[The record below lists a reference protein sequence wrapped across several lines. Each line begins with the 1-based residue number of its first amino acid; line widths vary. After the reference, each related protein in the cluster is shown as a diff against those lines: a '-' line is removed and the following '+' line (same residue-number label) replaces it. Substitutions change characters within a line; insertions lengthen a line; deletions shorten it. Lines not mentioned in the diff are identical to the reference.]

1 MIKTFFVGVYS
12 LVIKELLAL
21 FADPRG
27 RLVLI
32 APPLMQLLIFAF
44 SATLEVKNISI
55 AIYNEDSGKHGHE
68 VVQRIAA
75 SPFFSHV
82 FIINGMQDIKRIVD
96 EQDAVG
102 VVHIGEDFSKKLTS
116 GEPASI
122 QLVLDGRRSN
132 TSQIVNGYISQIVSN
147 YSTLVSDAKS
157 KQRVNINVAERNWFN
172 ENLSYIYFTVPSLIG
187 ILSMII
193 ALIVT
198 ALSVARE
205 RELGTFEQLLVSPLS
220 PYQILIGKTIPA
232 VLVGFLEGLLIVTAA
247 VFLFK
252 IHFVGSFFL
261 LALSLFVFIMS
272 VVGIGLFISAF
283 SKTQQQAI
291 LGAFVFMVPAVTLS
305 GYASPIENMPQWLQT
320 ATLINPLRYELVIIR
335 GVFLKNMGA
344 VDVWANIVPMLLIG
358 AVTLSVAGFIFG
370 RKLE

>member
-1 MIKTFFVGVYS
+1 MIKSFFIGVYA
-12 LVIKELLAL
+12 LFIKELLAL

-55 AIYNEDSGKHGHE
+55 AVYNEDSGKHGHE
-68 VVQRIAA
+68 IVQRISS
-75 SPFFSHV
+75 SPFFANV
-82 FIINGMQDIKRIVD
+82 YLINGMQDIKKIVD
-96 EQDAVG
+96 EQEVVG
-102 VVHIGEDFSKKLTS
+102 VVHIGEDFSRKVESNEAAPIGL
-116 GEPASI
+116 I
-122 QLVLDGRRSN
+122 LDGRRSN
-132 TSQIVNGYISQIVSN
+132 TSQIVNGYISQIASN
-147 YSTLVSDAKS
+147 YSANISTAKA
-157 KQRVNINVAERNWFN
+157 KTQINIDVAERNWFN
-172 ENLSYIYFTVPSLIG
+172 DNLSYMYFTVPSLIG

-205 RELGTFEQLLVSPLS
+205 RELGTFEQLLVSPLT
-220 PYQILIGKTIPA
+220 PYQILIGKTAPA
-232 VLVGFLEGLLIVTAA
+232 VLVGFLEGILIVAAA

-252 IHFVGSFFL
+252 IHFVGSFL
-261 LALSLFVFIMS
+261 LFALSLFVFIMS

-291 LGAFVFMVPAVTLS
+291 LGGFVFMVPAVTLS
-305 GYASPIENMPQWLQT
+305 GYASPIENMPQWLQN

-335 GVFLKNMGA
+335 GVFLKDMGIS
-344 VDVWANIVPMLLIG
+344 DVWANVAPMLLIG
-358 AVTLSVAGFIFG
+358 IVTLLIAGFIFG